1 MPTSHRPLRWALIG
15 ASTIAG
21 QWMVGAIRAVGDEV
35 VAVVSGDLT
44 RARDFARQHG
54 IAHAL
59 DAEAGLSGLG
69 VDAVYISSTNEKHEA
84 QTLHAAA
91 QGWHV
96 LCEKPLA
103 TSLDAARR
111 MVAACRSAGVVLGT
125 NHHLRHNSAH
135 RQMRDVVRAGT
146 LGRLVAARV
155 HHAVYLPV
163 HLQGWRLTNQAAGGG
178 VVLDIAVHNAD
189 SLAFVLGEYPSEVTA
204 MVSNTGMAQG
214 MEDHALSLWRF
225 ASGLIATTHQ
235 GFSTPHA
242 RTGLEI
248 HGTDGSLH
256 GEGVVHQAPG
266 GRLSLKRADGERDLP
281 LDAHNLY
288 ERCLGEFHKA
298 VRGEPH
304 DMATGES
311 GLRSLAVALAVLESA
326 RLGRSV
332 AVSAA

>member
-1 MPTSHRPLRWALIG
+1 MSAAHSPLRWALIG

-21 QWMVGAIRAVGDEV
+21 QWMVNAIRAVGDEV
-35 VAVVSGDLT
+35 VAVVSGDLA
-44 RARDFARQHG
+44 RARAFAQQHG

-59 DAEAGLSGLG
+59 DAEAGLTGLG
-69 VDAVYISSTNEKHEA
+69 VNAVYISSTNEKHEA
-84 QTLHAAA
+84 QTLFAAA

-103 TSLDAARR
+103 TTFEAAER
-111 MVAACRSAGVVLGT
+111 MVEACRSAGVVMGT

-155 HHAVYLPV
+155 QHAVYLPV
-163 HLQGWRLTNQAAGGG
+163 HLQGWRLTDQAAGGG

-189 SLAFVLGEYPSEVTA
+189 SLAFVLDEYPLEVTA

-225 ASGLIATTHQ
+225 PSGLLATTHQ
-235 GFSTPHA
+235 AFSTPHA

-248 HGTDGSLH
+248 HGTQGSLH
-256 GEGVVHQAPG
+256 GVGVVHQAPG
-266 GRLSLKRADGERDLP
+266 GTLLLKTSEGERELA
-281 LDAHNLY
+281 LDGHNLY
-288 ERCLGEFHKA
+288 ERCLHEFHKA
-298 VRGEPH
+298 VRGEAS
-304 DMATGES
+304 DLATGES

-326 RLGRSV
+326 QTGHTT
-332 AVSAA
+332 AVRQV